1 MSDDLDFIAEGRVVV
16 DLGDRL
22 GRAIERATAASGVEM
37 ELMFGIPHGGWSQ
50 SMISWAG
57 GSTKIDVN
65 TSERAYLP
73 TMVRELSLPYSD
85 LAEPGRRIRVV
96 ELDEILGN
104 KWFMLEDRDEPR
116 DLFGVWWGLTK
127 ADVPFERLAAGHKA
141 KYGYRPTSRG
151 ARLRAARGHRV
162 APTGVDPDR
171 MGLERNRSDLTYCP
185 TCLRAIADT
194 KARSS
199 EPKYGGSPAAALSAA
214 RPRFE
219 VAGITT

>member
-73 TMVRELSLPYSD
+73 TMVRELSLPVVKMP
-85 LAEPGRRIRVV
+85 LGATRPPPIR
-96 ELDEILGN
+96 
-104 KWFMLEDRDEPR
+104 W
-116 DLFGVWWGLTK
+116 
-127 ADVPFERLAAGHKA
+127 
-141 KYGYRPTSRG
+141 
-151 ARLRAARGHRV
+151 
-162 APTGVDPDR
+162 
-171 MGLERNRSDLTYCP
+171 
-185 TCLRAIADT
+185 
-194 KARSS
+194 
-199 EPKYGGSPAAALSAA
+199 
-214 RPRFE
+214 
-219 VAGITT
+219 